1 MVTSERVGELAE
13 LIEKAQ
19 AFADILQLDFVS
31 LRLSEALDALYLT
44 ENRSSP
50 SSKST

>member
-1 MVTSERVGELAE
+1 MITSERISELAE

-31 LRLSEALDALYLT
+31 LRLSEALDALYPP
-44 ENRSSP
+44 ENFGNQSA
-50 SSKST
+50 KAN